1 MLREGNVI
9 ATGAT
14 NALTETLGIAPTPLD
29 AGLRA
34 LCDQQPEQLSDDGI
48 GALKRKRYWADI
60 SGTGS
65 TPEALF
71 KQFLVHFNDVTPVFV
86 EVGAEPSSRDE
97 IEEGETLTLSLPM
110 RGHVQ
115 VRVTGLEERRV
126 TLITLAGHPLAGA
139 VRFLSEQ
146 RGDAVRFQVEV
157 YDRAANVI
165 DLIAMRTLGDRL
177 QSHTWSQVVE
187 NMVERSGGDATAGVE
202 HDSET
207 LDEGEAALIG
217 KWLEDLVL
225 ERKRAE
231 NAEKIE
237 GRDVSPARPRPT

>member
-1 MLREGNVI
+1 
-9 ATGAT
+9 
-14 NALTETLGIAPTPLD
+14 
-29 AGLRA
+29 
-34 LCDQQPEQLSDDGI
+34 
-48 GALKRKRYWADI
+48 
-60 SGTGS
+60 
-65 TPEALF
+65 
-71 KQFLVHFNDVTPVFV
+71 
-86 EVGAEPSSRDE
+86 
-97 IEEGETLTLSLPM
+97 M

-146 RGDAVRFQVEV
+146 RRDTVRFQVEV

-177 QSHTWSQVVE
+177 QSHTWSKVVE

-207 LDEGEAALIG
+207 LNDEEAALIG
-217 KWLEDLVL
+217 KWLEELVL

-231 NAEKIE
+231 NTEKIE
-237 GRDVSPARPRPT
+237 GKDVSPARPLPT